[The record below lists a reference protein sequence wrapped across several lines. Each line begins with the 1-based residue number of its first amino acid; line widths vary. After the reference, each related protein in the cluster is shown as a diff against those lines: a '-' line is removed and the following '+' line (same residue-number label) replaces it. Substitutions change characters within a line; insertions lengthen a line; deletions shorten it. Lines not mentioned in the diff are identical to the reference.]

1 MIIPRSPKGVE
12 NVRKVRTGLDT
23 ILERC
28 RLSLRMNY
36 PSGSI
41 HQAEPIFEAEVQLIR
56 KLGLED
62 TLAQIVEFG
71 DHLHRRKVAFHLIGA
86 GGSSIIFYLLGFSPV
101 DPIRYGTYFQR
112 FWLTASCE
120 PPKTLFI
127 VMPSDDMPCV
137 VPPHHPLISAHPMT
151 AKEVIP
157 ELLQVR
163 YPCKFDMK
171 SRKAVFQ
178 TIQGGDTDGIFQ
190 LESES
195 VRSLMV
201 QIGPSRICDLGITT
215 ALEQIRFTHPEVV
228 TEYLKQHLARRNKRL
243 QRPVTEK
250 ELTPFLPLLFQETI
264 MKLVHRH
271 GGLAWEETYSF
282 VQAAAKG
289 RMTDQHRLWKPVRE
303 GMGRP
308 HGATGEMLLEK
319 LITASRWAVCK
330 AHHVANAITSY
341 RAAYYRAFHPQE
353 FEDTL

>member
-1 MIIPRSPKGVE
+1 
-12 NVRKVRTGLDT
+12 
-23 ILERC
+23 
-28 RLSLRMNY
+28 MNY

-56 KLGLED
+56 QLGLED

-127 VMPSDDMPCV
+127 VMPSDDMPCI
-137 VPPHHPLISAHPMT
+137 VPPHPPLISAHPMT
-151 AKEVIP
+151 AKEGIP
-157 ELLQVR
+157 ELFQAR

-178 TIQGGDTDGIFQ
+178 TIQGGDTNGIFQ

-195 VRSLMV
+195 VRSLMA

-215 ALEQIRFTHPEVV
+215 ALELIGFTHPEVV
-228 TEYLKQHLARRNKRL
+228 TEYLQQRLARRDNRL

-264 MKLVHRH
+264 MKLLHRH
-271 GGLAWEETYSF
+271 GGLDWEETYSF

-289 RMTDQHRLWKPVRE
+289 RMTDQHRLWKPARE
-303 GMGRP
+303 GMEKH

-319 LITASRWAVCK
+319 LIAASRWAVCK

-341 RAAYYRAFHPQE
+341 RAAYYRTFHLQQ
-353 FEDTL
+353 FEDTLQQMSRWERGK